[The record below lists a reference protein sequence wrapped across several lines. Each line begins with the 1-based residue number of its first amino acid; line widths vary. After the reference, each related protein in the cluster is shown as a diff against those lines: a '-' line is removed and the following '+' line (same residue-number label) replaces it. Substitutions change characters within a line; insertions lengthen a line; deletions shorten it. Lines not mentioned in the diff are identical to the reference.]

1 MSGLTWDGTAEAV
14 SRDQILRRELEQEK
28 VQLITSRIY
37 NQLYPG
43 DPFSAE
49 CADYT
54 VDTYCTQ
61 YCTHFCIGEPDWLP
75 CST

>member
-1 MSGLTWDGTAEAV
+1 MSGLTWDGTAEPV
-14 SRDQILRRELEQEK
+14 SRDQILRRDLEQKK

-37 NQLYPG
+37 NQPYPG
-43 DPFSAE
+43 DLFSAE
-49 CADYT
+49 CTDYT
-54 VDTYCTQ
+54 VDT